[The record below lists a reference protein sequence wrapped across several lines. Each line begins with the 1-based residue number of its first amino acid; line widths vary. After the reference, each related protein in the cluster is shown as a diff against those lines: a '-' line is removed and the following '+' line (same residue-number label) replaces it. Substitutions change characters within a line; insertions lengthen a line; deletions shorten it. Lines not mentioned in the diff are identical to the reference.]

1 MCCTLHTHVQGV
13 TPVKQTLTDS
23 RAQGPAYVHSGAV
36 SASQHAGGMPVG
48 PASCGTPAMGVSG
61 ATHGGSAMAPSAQ
74 HEFADLSH
82 HEYKGRAY
90 PTAPGSEVQPLQRAR
105 SRTSDQQSVR
115 KLILN
120 DSDGAADG
128 NEV

>member
-1 MCCTLHTHVQGV
+1 
-13 TPVKQTLTDS
+13 
-23 RAQGPAYVHSGAV
+23 
-36 SASQHAGGMPVG
+36 
-48 PASCGTPAMGVSG
+48 
-61 ATHGGSAMAPSAQ
+61 MAPSAQ

-128 NEV
+128 NEVRDMVIKWALPLSFAKAGAFGGVEIIV